1 MPNAAT
7 TEVESRGAPEL
18 GAVLAA
24 LAAAKASTDG
34 ALEAA
39 LADVVQLGAE
49 EQLARLIVGTLVLRN
64 PVVLQLPHEEAIRQQ
79 MDALKLVA
87 ELDAVSVW
95 VLELGDRVHC
105 IGSRG
110 RHAVTR
116 RTREHA
122 QRLIRSEPEF
132 PPTRRVIH
140 GVAVL
145 RGGRPVGAIVLR
157 GPGRGRELAQ
167 ALARE
172 AGQMIAVA
180 LERSDLLHRSEE
192 RLRVVVQA
200 SERRLARL
208 TFDMHDGP
216 AQDILALL
224 SEVRL
229 FRGQLGDALHDR
241 ATKHIIVGRVDDLEA
256 RLLALDADLREVIQS
271 FQTPGLL
278 ERPLPEVLADEA
290 ENVRSRDG
298 IDCVLQIRGEFSERV
313 TASQRIAIVR
323 VIQESLSNVR
333 VHSGATSVRVVV
345 TQNAGGVRIKVTD
358 DGRGFDVERTLIR
371 SARRGRLGLLGMAER
386 IRLLGGTFDVTSKPG
401 GPTVI
406 YAHLPEWRP
415 AVLEP
420 QLSAETP
427 RQHRRQR

>member
-1 MPNAAT
+1 MPHLAS
-7 TEVESRGAPEL
+7 TEVESRRPPDL
-18 GAVLAA
+18 GGVLAA
-24 LAAAKASTDG
+24 IAAAKASTDG

-49 EQLARLIVGTLVLRN
+49 EQLARLIVGTLALRN
-64 PVVLQLPHEEAIRQQ
+64 LNLLQLPHEEAIRLQ
-79 MDALKLVA
+79 MDTLKLVA

-95 VLELGDRVHC
+95 VVELGDRVHC
-105 IGSRG
+105 IGSQG
-110 RHAVTR
+110 RHAATR
-116 RTREHA
+116 RAREYA
-122 QRLIRSEPEF
+122 QRVIRSDPEL
-132 PPTRRVIH
+132 PARGVIH
-140 GVAVL
+140 GVAIS

-157 GPGRGRELAQ
+157 GPANGRELAQ

-172 AGQMIAVA
+172 AGQVIAVA
-180 LERSDLLHRSEE
+180 LERSDLLNRSEE

-200 SERRLARL
+200 SERQVVRL

-229 FRGQLGDALHDR
+229 FRGQLADALKGL
-241 ATKHIIVGRVDDLEA
+241 ATKHVIVGRVDDLEA

-278 ERPLPEVLADEA
+278 DRPLAEVLADEA
-290 ENVRSRDG
+290 ESLRSRDG
-298 IDCVLQIRGEFSERV
+298 IDCILQIRGEFSERV

-323 VIQESLSNVR
+323 VVQESLSNVR

-345 TQNAGGVRIKVTD
+345 TQNAGGVRIEVTD
-358 DGRGFDVERTLIR
+358 DGHGFDVERTLIR

-386 IRLLGGTFDVTSKPG
+386 IRLLGGTFDVTSKLG

-415 AVLEP
+415 AVRDP
-420 QLSAETP
+420 QLNAETP